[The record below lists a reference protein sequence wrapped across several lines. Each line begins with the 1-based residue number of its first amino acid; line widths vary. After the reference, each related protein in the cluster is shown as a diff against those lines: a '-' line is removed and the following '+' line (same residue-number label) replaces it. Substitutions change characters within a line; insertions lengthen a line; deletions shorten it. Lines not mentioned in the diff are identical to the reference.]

1 MASVKVIPRGDQVLI
16 RKLEDEKS
24 EGGLILVKS
33 ANSSIV
39 AAKGEVVAIGAGK
52 LNDDF
57 KRVPIEGL
65 AVGAHVYFHTYP
77 QGVECDLGGGDKAYL
92 IAERQVVGVIGGKV

>member
-1 MASVKVIPRGDQVLI
+1 MAKVSVIPRGDQVLI

-24 EGGLILVKS
+24 EGGIILVK
-33 ANSSIV
+33 NPGSSIV
-39 AAKGEVVAIGAGK
+39 AAKGEIISVGPGK

-57 KRVPIEGL
+57 KRVPIEQL
-65 AVGAHVYFHTYP
+65 APGMVVMFHTYP